1 MSLSSYVKY
10 FSLTFFNSRCSYNSK
25 IPVCDQIRAGCTICN
40 LICSFRG
47 CLFLCLKLLL
57 SAFGLKKH

>member
-1 MSLSSYVKY
+1 MSLSSHVKY

-40 LICSFRG
+40 LICSR
-47 CLFLCLKLLL
+47 LFVFVFKT
-57 SAFGLKKH
+57 AFECVWLEKTLN